1 MLISIGS
8 VDSWFSLPIFFCGE
22 ENVAAAVAGI
32 ALILREGI
40 CIPMKITEEQ
50 LRQLIREE
58 IATEQLKN
66 LHSKHEETV
75 DSKRVLELMAKNKR
89 LMESIKKINSSHELV
104 ALLEALIDASGVAD
118 KGSVMKALVK
128 VQGHEKKG

>member
-1 MLISIGS
+1 
-8 VDSWFSLPIFFCGE
+8 
-22 ENVAAAVAGI
+22 
-32 ALILREGI
+32 
-40 CIPMKITEEQ
+40 
-50 LRQLIREE
+50 
-58 IATEQLKN
+58 
-66 LHSKHEETV
+66 
-75 DSKRVLELMAKNKR
+75 MAKNKR

>member
-1 MLISIGS
+1 
-8 VDSWFSLPIFFCGE
+8 
-22 ENVAAAVAGI
+22 
-32 ALILREGI
+32 
-40 CIPMKITEEQ
+40 MKITEEQ

-66 LHSKHEETV
+66 LHSQHDETV

-104 ALLEALIDASGVAD
+104 ALLEALIDASGVTD